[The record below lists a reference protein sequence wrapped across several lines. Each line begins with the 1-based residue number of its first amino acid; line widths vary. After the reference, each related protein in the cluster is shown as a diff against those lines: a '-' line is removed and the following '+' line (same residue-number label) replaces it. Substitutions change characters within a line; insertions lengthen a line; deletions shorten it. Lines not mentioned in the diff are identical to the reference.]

1 MGGGVSLNAVEGDG
15 EALSLGSLVYPDICL
30 ESWPGRAADECNLPY
45 RFKLRLGHE
54 SLDFLDENNAPLV
67 QFPYQVII
75 SWGHTAVNF
84 RFTIPNKGTTLL
96 GGTNS
101 MTSICVRT
109 HAGVASSIDKMIM
122 KTVLKLMDDMK
133 NMSTVT
139 KEELQMLKRT
149 LLVPPPASKPL
160 SRPASPDAG
169 NYPATPHINPKPDSG
184 SPPSSISP
192 AASDFADMSNAEL
205 QDDWFTTVTQFC
217 VSRCFLAKQ
226 AMELVQFVGP
236 LAPFERID
244 LAEMLYSRI
253 LNKESFQLVVNAF
266 EDRGERENLT
276 HRLKLKG
283 FVTDSQLIE

>member
-1 MGGGVSLNAVEGDG
+1 MGGGVSLNAVEGGNADSS
-15 EALSLGSLVYPDICL
+15 SLGTLIYDHVWL
-30 ESWPGRAADECNLPY
+30 ESWPGRVLDDANLPDN
-45 RFKLRLGHE
+45 FKLRLGHE

-75 SWGHTAVNF
+75 SWGHTTSTF
-84 RFTIPNKGTTLL
+84 RFTIPDKGEANIGNPKT
-96 GGTNS
+96 
-101 MTSICVRT
+101 MISICVRT
-109 HAGVASSIDKMIM
+109 TPGVAPVIDKMIM

-149 LLVPPPASKPL
+149 LLVPRPTPTMKPL
-160 SRPASPDAG
+160 SRPASPNAG
-169 NYPATPHINPKPDSG
+169 DYPAVPQLTITPA
-184 SPPSSISP
+184 SSINDDYEFGDLST
-192 AASDFADMSNAEL
+192 AEL
-205 QDDWFTTVTQFC
+205 QEEWFTTVTQFC

-236 LAPFERID
+236 LAPFERMD
-244 LAEMLYSRI
+244 LAEMLYSRV

-283 FVTDSQLIE
+283 FVTDTTLIE